1 MNVKVEITGGAVEN
15 YTISA
20 RMNTDWYRENSS
32 HLKLSE
38 NMDKPVPRAT
48 PQKRE
53 VEFKMQIIVRIS
65 HLIFERQI
73 TQ

>member
-1 MNVKVEITGGAVEN
+1 MNVKAEITGGAVEN

-20 RMNTDWYRENSS
+20 RMDTDRYRENGS

-38 NMDKPVPRAT
+38 NMNKPVPRAT
-48 PQKRE
+48 PQNRE
-53 VEFKMQIIVRIS
+53 IEFKIQISVRIS

-73 TQ
+73 AQ